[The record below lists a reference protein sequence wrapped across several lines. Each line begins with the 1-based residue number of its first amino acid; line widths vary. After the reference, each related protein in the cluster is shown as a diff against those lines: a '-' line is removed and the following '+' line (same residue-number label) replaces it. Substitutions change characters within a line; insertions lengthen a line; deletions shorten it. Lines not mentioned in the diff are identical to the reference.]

1 MYVIIGKYG
10 VLMDESGLVLTHPT
24 GISFDLTPDE
34 ADGLMRFIRV
44 YQDAMAASERDTEP
58 CMERIVIDEGSN
70 ALERD
75 TEPHMERIVIDE
87 GSNASQR
94 ETGKHEQP
102 E

>member
-34 ADGLMRFIRV
+34 ADGLMRFIKV

-58 CMERIVIDEGSN
+58 SMERIVIDEGSK
-70 ALERD
+70 ASERD
-75 TEPHMERIVIDE
+75 TEPHIKRIVVDE
-87 GSNASQR
+87 GSKASQR
-94 ETGKHEQP
+94 EAGKHMQP